1 MFLRTFQLQW
11 CRFFTV
17 VLQRSTVWL
26 SSVPSLVGFAPACLS
41 SVPSLVGFAPP
52 HEDGQHSNDR
62 RRRPA
67 AQSTAAA
74 AQSSASNADLVA
86 GAAGAFAARA
96 FAGRSEP
103 FADRSEPFAD
113 RSVFSIADSLA
124 EHLTAERHP
133 AGRELHG

>member
-26 SSVPSLVGFAPACLS
+26 SSVPSLVGFAPVCLS

-52 HEDGQHSNDR
+52 HEDGQHGNDR

-74 AQSSASNADLVA
+74 AQFPASNADLVA
-86 GAAGAFAARA
+86 GAAGAFAASA

-103 FADRSEPFAD
+103 YRSEPFAD
-113 RSVFSIADSLA
+113 RSVFSIGGSLA
-124 EHLTAERHP
+124 EHLTAEQHP
-133 AGRELHG
+133 AGPELHG